1 MWLIMEKR
9 LIIIRL
15 IIEKTLQSTPIL
27 LESIPL
33 SKMMQIC
40 KWNHLVRICFD
51 RSLNS
56 ILPPRTSC

>member
-1 MWLIMEKR
+1 MVNNKAVIDC
-9 LIIIRL
+9 IRL
-15 IIEKTLQSTPIL
+15 IIEENLQSAPKL

-40 KWNHLVRICFD
+40 RWNHLVRICFG